1 VLVEGR
7 YCKTMAFKIPL
18 TSMFLIEV
26 LVLVSLVCLPLI
38 SVTDLGYVYLQM
50 FTVNLL
56 LSASDNS

>member
-1 VLVEGR
+1 MMMLVEGR
-7 YCKTMAFKIPL
+7 YCKTMAFKISF
-18 TSMFLIEV
+18 TSVFLIE
-26 LVLVSLVCLPLI
+26 VSLVCLPFI